1 MVCTRFHKRIGQ
13 REVEMITYKDVYEN
27 QRVGK
32 IKEFYT
38 LEELDCYVKDAWA
51 YSNNTTYK
59 VFPQEASFVPG
70 KYFVSEKEFIAGKMA
85 DIIVSITGRYK
96 WANKQTFVAGRI
108 YNEDVVD
115 KQNTIW
121 RYFFRISE

>member
-1 MVCTRFHKRIGQ
+1 
-13 REVEMITYKDVYEN
+13 MITYKDVYEN

-38 LEELDCYVKDAWA
+38 LEELDWFVKDAWA
-51 YSNNTTYK
+51 YSNNTTYR

-108 YNEDVVD
+108 YDEDIVD

-121 RYFFRISE
+121 RYFFRINE